1 MSTTH
6 TSYLAPHTPRLIAIF
21 TPMKNLFVIA
31 TGSAGKIRDF
41 AHILGTDHYEFKTLK
56 DIGFD
61 EEIVEDGNSFAEN
74 AIIKS
79 SVTARWLAK
88 RGMEA
93 TVLADDSGLEVF
105 ALNGE
110 PGIYSARYSGMH
122 GADLDNNNLLMKN
135 LEGIEDRKA
144 RYFCALSYQTV
155 TKRDATTD
163 VPANG
168 TVVGDFI
175 VSEPKIFEGEC
186 RGEINHAPVGDMGF
200 GYDPLFVPDGET
212 RTFAQMEL
220 EEKKAISHRGN
231 AIRALKKALGK

>member
-1 MSTTH
+1 
-6 TSYLAPHTPRLIAIF
+6 
-21 TPMKNLFVIA
+21 MKHLFVIA
-31 TGSAGKIRDF
+31 TASAGKIRDF

-79 SVTARWLAK
+79 NTTARWLAK
-88 RGMEA
+88 RGIEA

-110 PGIYSARYSGMH
+110 PGIYSARYCGDH
-122 GADLDNNNLLMKN
+122 GNDCANNDKLMKK
-135 LEGIEDRKA
+135 LEGIEDRRA

-155 TKRDATTD
+155 APDASGKF
-163 VPANG
+163 V
-168 TVVGDFI
+168 
-175 VSEPKIFEGEC
+175 VSEPQIFEGEC
-186 RGEINHAPVGDMGF
+186 RGQINYAPVGDMGF

>member
-1 MSTTH
+1 
-6 TSYLAPHTPRLIAIF
+6 
-21 TPMKNLFVIA
+21 MKHLFVIA
-31 TGSAGKIRDF
+31 TASAGKIRDF

-61 EEIVEDGNSFAEN
+61 EEIIEDGNSFAEN

-79 SVTARWLAK
+79 NTTALWLAK
-88 RGMEA
+88 RGIEA

-105 ALNGE
+105 ELGGA
-110 PGIYSARYSGMH
+110 PGIYSARYSGIH
-122 GADLDNNNLLMKN
+122 GADDDNNTLLLKN
-135 LEGIEDRKA
+135 LAGIEDRKA

-155 TKRDATTD
+155 TPDAS
-163 VPANG
+163 G
-168 TVVGDFI
+168 KFI

-186 RGEINHAPVGDMGF
+186 RGNINYAPVGDMGF

>member
-1 MSTTH
+1 
-6 TSYLAPHTPRLIAIF
+6 
-21 TPMKNLFVIA
+21 MKRLFVIA

-61 EEIVEDGNSFAEN
+61 EDIIEDGNSFAEN

-79 SVTARWLAK
+79 NTTAQWLAK
-88 RGMEA
+88 RNIEA

-110 PGIYSARYSGMH
+110 PGIYSARYCGKH
-122 GADLDNNNLLMKN
+122 GDDEANNVKLMQK
-135 LEGIEDRKA
+135 LEDIEDRKA

-155 TKRDATTD
+155 TKNEQDEF
-163 VPANG
+163 VISKP
-168 TVVGDFI
+168 I
-175 VSEPKIFEGEC
+175 IFEGEC

-220 EEKKAISHRGN
+220 EEKKVISHRGN

>member
-1 MSTTH
+1 
-6 TSYLAPHTPRLIAIF
+6 
-21 TPMKNLFVIA
+21 MKHLFVIA
-31 TGSAGKIRDF
+31 TASAGKIRDF

-61 EEIVEDGNSFAEN
+61 EEIIEDGNSFAEN

-79 SVTARWLAK
+79 NTTALWLAK
-88 RGMEA
+88 RGIEA

-105 ALNGE
+105 ALGGA
-110 PGIYSARYSGMH
+110 PGIYSARYSGIH
-122 GADLDNNNLLMKN
+122 GADDDNNTLLLKN
-135 LEGIEDRKA
+135 LAGIEDRKA

-155 TKRDATTD
+155 TPDASGKF
-163 VPANG
+163 V
-168 TVVGDFI
+168 
-175 VSEPKIFEGEC
+175 VSEPQIFEGEC
-186 RGEINHAPVGDMGF
+186 RGNINYAPVGDMGF

-231 AIRALKKALGK
+231 AIRSLKKALGK

>member
-1 MSTTH
+1 
-6 TSYLAPHTPRLIAIF
+6 
-21 TPMKNLFVIA
+21 MKSLFVIA

-61 EEIVEDGNSFAEN
+61 GDIVEDGNSFAAN

-79 SVTARWLAK
+79 SVTAQWLAA
-88 RGMEA
+88 RGIEA

-110 PGIYSARYSGMH
+110 PGIYSARYAGGH
-122 GADLDNNNLLMKN
+122 GDDDANNNKLMAK
-135 LEGIEDRKA
+135 LEGIEDRGA
-144 RYFCALSYQTV
+144 RYFCALSYQQV
-155 TKRDATTD
+155 LKGTD
-163 VPANG
+163 GKMNI
-168 TVVGDFI
+168 T
-175 VSEPKIFEGEC
+175 EPKIYEGEC
-186 RGEINHAPVGDMGF
+186 RGSINHGPVGDMGF
-200 GYDPLFVPDGET
+200 GYDPLFVPNGET

-231 AIRALKKALGK
+231 AIRALYKDLSK

>member
-1 MSTTH
+1 
-6 TSYLAPHTPRLIAIF
+6 
-21 TPMKNLFVIA
+21 MKHLFVIA

-61 EEIVEDGNSFAEN
+61 EDIIEDGNTFAEN

-79 SVTARWLAK
+79 NTTAQWLAK
-88 RGMEA
+88 KNIEA

-110 PGIYSARYSGMH
+110 PGIYSARYCGKH
-122 GADLDNNNLLMKN
+122 GDDEANNVKLMQK
-135 LEGIEDRKA
+135 LGDSTSRKA

-155 TKRDATTD
+155 TKNEKDEF
-163 VPANG
+163 VISKP
-168 TVVGDFI
+168 I
-175 VSEPKIFEGEC
+175 IFEGEC

-220 EEKKAISHRGN
+220 EEKKIISHRGN

>member
-1 MSTTH
+1 
-6 TSYLAPHTPRLIAIF
+6 
-21 TPMKNLFVIA
+21 MKHLFVIA
-31 TGSAGKIRDF
+31 TASAGKIRDF

-61 EEIVEDGNSFAEN
+61 EEIIEDGNSFAEN

-79 SVTARWLAK
+79 NTTALWLAK
-88 RGMEA
+88 RGIEA

-105 ALNGE
+105 ALGGA
-110 PGIYSARYSGMH
+110 PGIYSARYSGVH
-122 GADLDNNNLLMKN
+122 GADDDNNTLLLKN
-135 LEGIEDRKA
+135 LAGIEDRKA

-155 TKRDATTD
+155 KPCDAALNNA
-163 VPANG
+163 VLNG
-168 TVVGDFI
+168 AGTRVGDFV
-175 VSEPKIFEGEC
+175 VSEPQIFEGEC
-186 RGEINHAPVGDMGF
+186 RGNINYAPVGDMGF

>member
-1 MSTTH
+1 
-6 TSYLAPHTPRLIAIF
+6 
-21 TPMKNLFVIA
+21 MKHLFVIA
-31 TGSAGKIRDF
+31 TASAGKIRDF

-79 SVTARWLAK
+79 NTTARWLAK
-88 RGMEA
+88 RGIEA

-110 PGIYSARYSGMH
+110 PGIYSARYSGDH
-122 GADLDNNNLLMKN
+122 GNDGANNDKLMKK

-155 TKRDATTD
+155 SPDASGKF
-163 VPANG
+163 V
-168 TVVGDFI
+168 
-175 VSEPKIFEGEC
+175 VSEPQIFEGEC
-186 RGEINHAPVGDMGF
+186 RGQINYAPVGDMGF

>member
-1 MSTTH
+1 
-6 TSYLAPHTPRLIAIF
+6 
-21 TPMKNLFVIA
+21 MKHLFVIA
-31 TGSAGKIRDF
+31 TASAGKIRDF

-61 EEIVEDGNSFAEN
+61 EEIIENGNSFAEN

-79 SVTARWLAK
+79 NTTALWLAK
-88 RGMEA
+88 RGIEA

-105 ALNGE
+105 ALGGA
-110 PGIYSARYSGMH
+110 PGIYSARYSGVH
-122 GADLDNNNLLMKN
+122 GNDGANNDKLMKK
-135 LEGIEDRKA
+135 LEGIEDRRA

-155 TKRDATTD
+155 KRVDA
-163 VPANG
+163 PILNG
-168 TVVGDFI
+168 ATLNGAGTRVGDFV
-175 VSEPKIFEGEC
+175 VSEPQIFEGEC
-186 RGEINHAPVGDMGF
+186 RGQINYAPVGDMGF

-231 AIRALKKALGK
+231 AIRALKKSLGK

>member
-1 MSTTH
+1 
-6 TSYLAPHTPRLIAIF
+6 
-21 TPMKNLFVIA
+21 MKHLFVIA
-31 TGSAGKIRDF
+31 TASAGKIRDF

-61 EEIVEDGNSFAEN
+61 EEIIENGNSFAEN

-79 SVTARWLAK
+79 STTAAWLAK
-88 RGMEA
+88 RGIEA

-105 ALNGE
+105 ALGGA
-110 PGIYSARYSGMH
+110 PGIYSARYSGVH
-122 GADLDNNNLLMKN
+122 GADDNNNTLLLKN
-135 LEGIEDRKA
+135 LAGIEDRKA

-155 TKRDATTD
+155 KPCDAALNNA
-163 VPANG
+163 VLNG
-168 TVVGDFI
+168 AGTRVGDYV
-175 VSEPKIFEGEC
+175 VSEPQIFEGEC
-186 RGEINHAPVGDMGF
+186 RGNINYAPVGDMGF

-220 EEKKAISHRGN
+220 EEKKAIRHRGN

>member
-1 MSTTH
+1 
-6 TSYLAPHTPRLIAIF
+6 
-21 TPMKNLFVIA
+21 MKHLFVIA
-31 TGSAGKIRDF
+31 TASAGKIRDF

-79 SVTARWLAK
+79 NTTARWLAK
-88 RGMEA
+88 RGIEA

-110 PGIYSARYSGMH
+110 PGIYSARYCGDH
-122 GADLDNNNLLMKN
+122 GNDGANNDKLMKK

-155 TKRDATTD
+155 APNASGKL
-163 VPANG
+163 V
-168 TVVGDFI
+168 
-175 VSEPKIFEGEC
+175 VSEPQIFEGEC
-186 RGEINHAPVGDMGF
+186 RGQINFAPVGDMGF